1 LLKNF
6 VFGTALL
13 HLRIVVF
20 VSSREERLCSVSFNP
35 STHRFLQ
42 CAQIFVNLC
51 ALQKQD
57 ANYSKAACDLQRLP
71 VCYLCRF
78 YTSPSSRMR
87 LPSITTTANP
97 ELAKQLID
105 AINNKTKPLGSLG
118 ALESLAKQLGLIQQT
133 VAVSVDRPAII
144 VFAGD
149 HGVVA
154 EGVSAF
160 PQDVTWQMVENF
172 LANGAAINVFA
183 RQNGAA
189 LHVVDAGVNHDFG
202 PRPGLVD
209 RKLAHGT
216 RNFALEPAMTAGQCA
231 TAMAHGAALVA
242 DLPGNV
248 VGFGEMGIGNT
259 TAAAALMHKLT
270 GIPVADCVGAGTG
283 LSTEGVLRK
292 QRVIEAAA
300 ERHAGVTDA
309 LDVLATFGGFE
320 IAMMAGAMLQAAS
333 LRKTMLIDGFI
344 VTSALLV
351 ASRIAPAIL
360 DYCVF
365 AHCSDEAGHR
375 RMLAQLGAT
384 PLLQLGMRLGEGTG
398 AALALPLL
406 HAAANFLNEMATFSS
421 ASVSEKSASA

>member
-1 LLKNF
+1 
-6 VFGTALL
+6 
-13 HLRIVVF
+13 
-20 VSSREERLCSVSFNP
+20 
-35 STHRFLQ
+35 
-42 CAQIFVNLC
+42 
-51 ALQKQD
+51 
-57 ANYSKAACDLQRLP
+57 
-71 VCYLCRF
+71 
-78 YTSPSSRMR
+78 MR

-154 EGVSAF
+154 EGISAY

-183 RQNGAA
+183 RQNGAS

-209 RKLAHGT
+209 RKVAHGT
-216 RNFALEPAMTAGQCA
+216 RNFALEPAMTADQCA
-231 TAMAHGAALVA
+231 TAMTHGAALVA

-283 LSTEGVLRK
+283 LSAEGVLRK

-300 ERHAGVTDA
+300 ERHAGATEA

-333 LRKTMLIDGFI
+333 LRKTVLIDGFI

-375 RMLAQLGAT
+375 RMLEQLGAT
-384 PLLQLGMRLGEGTG
+384 PLLQLGLRLGEGTG